1 MLPSL
6 AVINN
11 ALHASFP
18 ELELYLY
25 ESLDSTST
33 FLKSQEVIPSLCY
46 CRQQSAGYG
55 QRAANWQSGHEDLTF
70 SLLLPFK
77 VALHE
82 LDGLPQLIGVKVVE
96 CLNAFYALDAQLKWP
111 NDVVK
116 AVTSDSGE
124 VLCKLGGLLVEVRKY
139 QSDGCWLIVGI
150 GLNAQNDS
158 QQLPIE
164 MNNPDKPALLKS
176 GCGFNDYDQE
186 HNLAFFSV
194 LIGELC
200 ELAEVFAPG
209 FFSQQVDA
217 FKKLDYFSVGQELF
231 VYDTGTRK
239 KGVYQGIDAS
249 GELLVSIDGLLTR
262 YRSGSVSI
270 RPCESYE

>member
-1 MLPSL
+1 M
-6 AVINN
+6 
-11 ALHASFP
+11 
-18 ELELYLY
+18 
-25 ESLDSTST
+25 DSTSA
-33 FLKSQEVIPSLCY
+33 FLKTQDVMPSLCY
-46 CRQQSAGYG
+46 CRYQSAGYG
-55 QRAANWQSGHEDLTF
+55 QRAASWQSGHEDLTF

-82 LDGLPQLIGVKVVE
+82 LDGLSQLVGVKVVE
-96 CLNAFYALDAQLKWP
+96 CLNAYYALDARIKWP

-116 AVTSDSGE
+116 AMNSELGA

-139 QSDGCWLIVGI
+139 QSDGCWLIIGI
-150 GLNAQNDS
+150 GLNAQNAMHS
-158 QQLPIE
+158 LPSE
-164 MNNPDKPALLKS
+164 LNNPDKPALLKS
-176 GCGFNDYDQE
+176 GCGFNDYAPE
-186 HNLAFFSV
+186 HNLAFLSS
-194 LIGELC
+194 LISELC
-200 ELAEVFAPG
+200 QLAETFLPG
-209 FFSQQVDA
+209 LFGQQIDA